1 VLASVATRKALEF
14 RILGPLEV
22 ARGGRPLR
30 LGGARQRSLLA
41 ILLLHA
47 NELVSRDRLIEE
59 LWGEEPPETA
69 PSALRV
75 HVAQLRKALSDGEPS
90 DRLIVT
96 RAPGYVLTLEPDRL
110 DLHRF
115 ERLADE
121 GSRALSEGRWSEASK
136 ALHEALALWRG
147 PALADLAYEGFAQ
160 PEIARLAEL
169 RLSTLESRI
178 EADLALGRHAEVIPE
193 LEALVA
199 EQPLRELPRGQ
210 LMLALYRTGRQAEA
224 LALYRETRRALGE
237 ELGIDPSPALQ
248 QLESGI
254 LRQDPALEAPR
265 GRSSSSPERGIEST
279 RPITILVAEASEPD
293 EEVLDLMVDAVLRHE
308 GRVTSF
314 ERERIL
320 ACFGIPAASEDD
332 PERAL
337 VAALELRDDLGR
349 RGLEAVVGVS
359 TGEVHVAAAA
369 PSAGRVISLAE
380 RLQASAAPGTIL
392 VSAATHRQTR
402 LAFEFEAVSID
413 PGPVGAGPLPAY
425 AVRRALPRP
434 AKARGIEGIRA
445 ALRGR
450 DAEVGELGAAV
461 ADVLAGRGRTVVL
474 GGEAGVGKSRL
485 VAELRALE
493 QARELRW
500 LEGRCRASGINVS
513 YVPYVELLSEFFGWV
528 PEDDDRERERSI
540 VSSLLE
546 LVREGR
552 LDADRVGELVSL
564 LANLLS
570 VGLSDTWLQPLDDAN
585 PEQLRHRTFAALRE
599 FLLALAGQRP
609 LGLVLEDFH
618 WADALSLDFTAALLE
633 RVPTSKL
640 LLVCV
645 SRPDPPHR
653 WKRLTTLARQTCGD
667 AYSQIELG
675 ELSPEA
681 ARELLYALVPIPD
694 LPARTE
700 ELILGTSQGNPFFL
714 EEILRELIDAG
725 AVAREDGG
733 WRVRK
738 EIDSVAVPASVQAV
752 VLSRVDRLGPGLRRV
767 LEKAAVIGR
776 SFPLRLLARLEQPPE
791 ELERALWEL
800 ENRDLVYEDR
810 VVPEEE
816 YSFSHVLA
824 QEAVYR
830 AVPPSRRAE
839 LHQATAVALEALHP
853 DDLDEHAEQLAYH
866 YELGTVVEKA
876 VEWLWRAGEKS
887 RRAYLNADAA
897 DYLERGLAL
906 LEEAGPPDWRAG
918 IGAALHESLGDIL
931 ELTGK
936 HDEAIASYG
945 RALELTTQGELMRRA
960 GLHRKVG
967 VSLQIQRRPHEAL
980 DAMELAKAALGPE
993 PSGDNGAWWAERAEI
1008 EIRRLWINYFFRDP
1022 EELAAAIDE
1031 GRPLVEARGTPL
1043 QRCELFVVLAAA
1055 SLRRERYAGRGEG
1068 IGYARTA
1075 LEAAEESGDLTAI
1088 ASARFEVGFCLLWS
1102 GRPDEGAEEINRAL
1116 ALAERIGDVTL
1127 QSRCLTHQAAALR
1140 RLGDVEG
1147 LRALLPRVIAV
1158 AEAGGMGEY
1167 LAHAESHLAWVA
1179 WRDGDV
1185 EEARRHAGKAW
1196 KLWDPLWSSPH
1207 VVFQWMPSWPLIGLA
1222 LCDGRVAQALEHV
1235 RGLLEP
1241 TRQPMVEGLQETLEA
1256 SLGAFERQG
1265 VDAARAELE
1274 RAAQLATREGYL

>member
-1 VLASVATRKALEF
+1 VLASLATRKALEF
-14 RILGPLEV
+14 RILGPLEA

-41 ILLLHA
+41 VLLLHA

-69 PSALRV
+69 ASALRV

-96 RAPGYVLTLEPDRL
+96 RAPGYVLTLEPDQL

-115 ERLADE
+115 ERLADQ
-121 GSRALSEGRWSEASK
+121 GSRALSEGHWSEASK

-178 EADLALGRHAEVIPE
+178 EADLALGRHADVIAE

-199 EQPLRELPRGQ
+199 EHPLRELPRGQ
-210 LMLALYRTGRQAEA
+210 LMLAFYRTGRQAEA
-224 LALYRETRRALGE
+224 LALYRETRRALGD

-248 QLESGI
+248 QLERGI

-265 GRSSSSPERGIEST
+265 GRSTSGPERGIEST
-279 RPITILVAEASEPD
+279 RPITILVAEASEP
-293 EEVLDLMVDAVLRHE
+293 EEEALDLMVDAVLRHE

-314 ERERIL
+314 EREGIL

-349 RGLEAVVGVS
+349 RGLDAAVGVS

-369 PSAGRVISLAE
+369 PSAGRVVSLAE
-380 RLQASAAPGTIL
+380 RLQASAAPGTVL

-402 LAFEFEAVSID
+402 LAFEFEAVLID

-450 DAEVGELGAAV
+450 DAELGELGAAV
-461 ADVLAGRGRTVVL
+461 TDVLAGRGRAVVL

-500 LEGRCRASGINVS
+500 LEGRCRASGVNVS
-513 YVPYVELLSEFFGWV
+513 YVPYVELLSELFGWV

-546 LVREGR
+546 LVREGV

-570 VGLSDTWLQPLDDAN
+570 VGLSDTWLQPLDDAS

-609 LGLVLEDFH
+609 LALVLEDFH

-633 RVPTSKL
+633 RVPTSRL
-640 LLVCV
+640 LLVGV

-675 ELSPEA
+675 ELSPGA

-738 EIDSVAVPASVQAV
+738 EIDSLAVPASVQAV

-776 SFPLRLLARLEQPPE
+776 SFPLRLLARLERPPE

-839 LHQATAVALEALHP
+839 LHQATAEALEALHP
-853 DDLDEHAEQLAYH
+853 DDLEEHAEQLAYH
-866 YELGTVVEKA
+866 YELGMVVEKA

-887 RRAYLNADAA
+887 RRAYLNAEAA
-897 DYLERGLAL
+897 DYLDRGLTL
-906 LEEAGPPDWRAG
+906 LEEAGPPEWRAG
-918 IGAALHESLGDIL
+918 MGAALHESLGDIL
-931 ELTGK
+931 ELTGRHGEAVDAYAAALAVVPERDHLGRARLHRK
-936 HDEAIASYG
+936 TAVSRRVQRRVEEARNSLDLAEGALGLLSEPTEQWWSEWVEISLERLWLDYFFGSTERLVASMATYRSALEAHASPRRRVYLYILANLMWLRERCFTADDEMVTLARTAVATAYESGSLSAIAAAKHELGFHLLFAGEAAESAAEMADALRVAERIGDHTLQCRCLAYLTHAYRRLCDVG
-945 RALELTTQGELMRRA
+945 RVRELASHTLQAAEAGKMSEYVAHAQASFAWVAVREGDRARALEQAT
-960 GLHRKVG
+960 
-967 VSLQIQRRPHEAL
+967 
-980 DAMELAKAALGPE
+980 AALPLFE
-993 PSGDNGAWWAERAEI
+993 DDSPYRVLLWIVAWPLIAVSVAEGRVADAVVYAER
-1008 EIRRLWINYFFRDP
+1008 LLDP
-1022 EELAAAIDE
+1022 SRQGMPADL
-1031 GRPLVEARGTPL
+1031 
-1043 QRCELFVVLAAA
+1043 
-1055 SLRRERYAGRGEG
+1055 
-1068 IGYARTA
+1068 RTA
-1075 LEAAEESGDLTAI
+1075 LEAVV
-1088 ASARFEVGFCLLWS
+1088 SA
-1102 GRPDEGAEEINRAL
+1102 
-1116 ALAERIGDVTL
+1116 IGDVE
-1127 QSRCLTHQAAALR
+1127 AGAALR
-1140 RLGDVEG
+1140 AASE
-1147 LRALLPRVIAV
+1147 IA
-1158 AEAGGMGEY
+1158 
-1167 LAHAESHLAWVA
+1167 
-1179 WRDGDV
+1179 
-1185 EEARRHAGKAW
+1185 
-1196 KLWDPLWSSPH
+1196 
-1207 VVFQWMPSWPLIGLA
+1207 
-1222 LCDGRVAQALEHV
+1222 
-1235 RGLLEP
+1235 
-1241 TRQPMVEGLQETLEA
+1241 T
-1256 SLGAFERQG
+1256 
-1265 VDAARAELE
+1265 
-1274 RAAQLATREGYL
+1274 GYGYA